1 MMGNFTCTRLVNI
14 LLGIRPILCF
24 FMNLKPYKLLNTLKH
39 SFGWSGGG
47 GGIWHWQIGTREH
60 LSHRFCNIQ
69 TKRWTSLVFHII
81 IFRQHAASIYSFVRF
96 VSFISLCVSSKKIC
110 VSVRWVT
117 LWVRPPPLR
126 KYVCPFVGVNC
137 GCVPPSVKICVSV
150 RWVTL
155 WVLPPSVCL
164 FNW

>member
-69 TKRWTSLVFHII
+69 TKGWKSLVFHII
-81 IFRQHAASIYSFVRF
+81 ILVKCFRNSHFFLLNKYGKNVNDERKGVFRYIYSGNGN
-96 VSFISLCVSSKKIC
+96 VSFVIM
-110 VSVRWVT
+110 T
-117 LWVRPPPLR
+117 PPL
-126 KYVCPFVGVNC
+126 
-137 GCVPPSVKICVSV
+137 
-150 RWVTL
+150 
-155 WVLPPSVCL
+155 
-164 FNW
+164 